1 MVAVKLPRRGS
12 PFAVAL
18 TMMLVFTLIGL
29 VLGVLIPP
37 RIDRGHRTGQTADTH
52 PRGHENTGIS

>member
-1 MVAVKLPRRGS
+1 VGK

-29 VLGVLIPP
+29 VLGVLIPRRQVGATEEAEASP
-37 RIDRGHRTGQTADTH
+37 A
-52 PRGHENTGIS
+52 SAA